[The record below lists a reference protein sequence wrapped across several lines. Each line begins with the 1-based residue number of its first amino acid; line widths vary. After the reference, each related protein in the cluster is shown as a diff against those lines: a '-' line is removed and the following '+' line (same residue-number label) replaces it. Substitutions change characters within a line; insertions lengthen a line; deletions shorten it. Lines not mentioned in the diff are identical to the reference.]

1 MELKDLNVREL
12 ITVVPLLVLIF
23 WIGLYPKPFMK
34 TFDASVN
41 HLVSR
46 VSPDNFRPTKDHQE
60 DGGHNASLMTKTELA
75 KLSQTLQKPSH
86 N

>member
-1 MELKDLNVREL
+1 
-12 ITVVPLLVLIF
+12 
-23 WIGLYPKPFMK
+23 MK

-60 DGGHNASLMTKTELA
+60 GGGHNASLMTKTELA
-75 KLSQTLQKPSH
+75 KLSQKLQKTSH